1 MIGAI
6 LVTAWLGSFIDKQVG
21 NIKPIWTLVLMLF
34 GVITSMY
41 ILIRSVTKE
50 K

>member
-6 LVTAWLGSFIDKQVG
+6 IITGWLGSFIDKRVE
-21 NIKPIWTLVLMLF
+21 NEKPIWTLVLMLF
-34 GVITSMY
+34 GVVTSIY
-41 ILIRSVTKE
+41 LLIKSVSKE